1 MHNIPTTRSSVKHLP
16 VNLFG
21 AVMGLSG
28 LALSWRIAHQAFG
41 ASAVIAEGIGQ
52 LAIAVFVLLT
62 VAYGLKW
69 RAFPDAVKAEFT
81 HPIAGNFFGTF
92 TISLLLVSA
101 LLSAYNTAL
110 SQIVWSLGALL
121 TIALSVVVVA
131 RLLNGRSDS
140 SHSVPAWLIPGVASL
155 DIVVAGASMPMA
167 WAHEVNLF
175 ALASGTMV
183 ALVFFVMIFA
193 RLTHHDPLPAGMTPS
208 LMILV
213 APFEVGFLAY
223 TAFTHQVDMFAAM
236 LFYFGLF
243 VFVVVAFK
251 VFRLSVPFGASWW
264 AIGFPMAALSNAAL
278 KYALMVQSGSLIAI
292 ALAILALLSVAIL
305 TLLVRTLHLL
315 ITGKLLAG

>member
-1 MHNIPTTRSSVKHLP
+1 MNPSPARPSVKHLP

-28 LALSWRIAHQAFG
+28 LALAWQIAHQAFG
-41 ASAVIAEGIGQ
+41 VNAVIAEGISL
-52 LAIAVFVLLT
+52 LAIVVFLVLT

-69 RAFPDAVKAEFT
+69 AIFPDVVKAEFT

-92 TISLLLVSA
+92 TIALLLVSV
-101 LLSAYNTAL
+101 LLGAYNARL
-110 SQIVWSLGALL
+110 GQAIWALGALL
-121 TIALSVVVVA
+121 TIALSGIVVA
-131 RLLNGRSDS
+131 RLLKGRSDS
-140 SHSVPAWLIPGVASL
+140 SHSVPALLIPGVASL
-155 DIVVAGASMPMA
+155 DIVVTGAAMPMA

-175 ALASGTMV
+175 ALASGTAV

-193 RLTHHDPLPAGMTPS
+193 RLAHHEPLPAGMTPS

-223 TAFTHQVDMFAAM
+223 TGFTHQVDMFAAM

-251 VFRLSVPFGASWW
+251 VFRLSVPFGVSWW

-278 KYALMVQSGSLIAI
+278 KYALMVQSAPLIVIAI
-292 ALAILALLSVAIL
+292 GILALLSLATL
-305 TLLVRTLHLL
+305 TLLVRTLHSLA
-315 ITGKLLAG
+315 IGKLLAG